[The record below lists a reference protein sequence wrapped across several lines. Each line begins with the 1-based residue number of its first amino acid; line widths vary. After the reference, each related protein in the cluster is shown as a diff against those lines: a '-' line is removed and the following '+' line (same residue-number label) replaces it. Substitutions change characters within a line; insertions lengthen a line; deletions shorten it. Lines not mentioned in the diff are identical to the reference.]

1 MFDHFQVPEH
11 CKAVQP
17 QLRENQLETV
27 FKKKR
32 RGGKRRKECDMQ
44 KERKKTYVGRKLGQL
59 QTESR

>member
-32 RGGKRRKECDMQ
+32 RKESDMQ

-59 QTESR
+59 QKESR